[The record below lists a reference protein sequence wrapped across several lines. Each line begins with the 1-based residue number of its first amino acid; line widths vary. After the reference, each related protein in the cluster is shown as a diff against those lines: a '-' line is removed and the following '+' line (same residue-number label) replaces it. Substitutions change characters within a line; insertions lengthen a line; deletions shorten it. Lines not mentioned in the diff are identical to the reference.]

1 MVIEL
6 KEKQKVLV
14 GGSKPV
20 YKLVWSCIQS
30 MQPFDREKEMFFV
43 IGVTRA
49 LQVKFIDMVS
59 MGTLHTVIVEPRE
72 VFRNAILHG
81 ANSIILCHNHPSGN
95 FKPSNE
101 DKKVTETMVNAGKIL
116 HISVVDHV
124 IVSSDGYYSF
134 ADEGELCS

>member
-49 LQVKFIDMVS
+49 LQVKFLDMIS
-59 MGTLHTVIVEPRE
+59 MGTMHAVIVEPRE
-72 VFRNAILHG
+72 VFRNAILH
-81 ANSIILCHNHPSGN
+81 AASSIILCHNHPSN
-95 FKPSNE
+95 YVKPSVA
-101 DKKVTETMVNAGKIL
+101 DIDTTKVMVQAGKLLKIAVL
-116 HISVVDHV
+116 DHL
-124 IVSSDGYYSF
+124 IVGNNGYSSF
-134 ADEGELCS
+134 ADEGVLDA